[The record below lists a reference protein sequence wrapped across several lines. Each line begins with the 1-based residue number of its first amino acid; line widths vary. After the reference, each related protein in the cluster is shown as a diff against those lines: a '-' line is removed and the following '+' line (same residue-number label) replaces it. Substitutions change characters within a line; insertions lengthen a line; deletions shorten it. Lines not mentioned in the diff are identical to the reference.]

1 MLRKN
6 HRSVWRLLSAWLI
19 LSTWIAACAPAGSL
33 DEAAG
38 KLKVV
43 ATTNIV
49 GDVVAQV
56 GGEWI
61 ALQVLLPAGTDPHAF
76 EPRPQDIAAVS
87 DADLIFANGAGLEEF
102 LEVLIESAGAQDRV
116 VEVSTGIELLPFE
129 ALHEDEEGHAEEEA
143 HSGGDPHTWMDPNNV
158 MVWVQNITTALSA
171 ADPEHAAEY
180 QDNASAY
187 QAKLEELDQWIRTQ
201 VDAIPPQQRQ
211 LVSDHRIFSYFAEEY
226 GFILAGEV
234 IGSFST
240 NAQSSAR
247 ELAAI
252 ENRIR
257 QINARAI
264 FIDQSANPTLAS
276 QIAADTGIKLVTIYT
291 GSLGSTDS
299 PAATYLD
306 FMRYN
311 VNAIVDALK

>member
-1 MLRKN
+1 MHTKSYRTL
-6 HRSVWRLLSAWLI
+6 WLYFI
-19 LSTWIAACAPAGSL
+19 TWLTLTALVAACAPAGGL
-33 DEAAG
+33 DEPAG
-38 KLKVV
+38 KLRVV

-49 GDVVAQV
+49 GDVVAQI

-76 EPRPQDIAAVS
+76 EPRPQDVAAVV

-102 LEVLIESAGAQDRV
+102 LEVLIESAGAQDQLI
-116 VEVSTGIELLPFE
+116 EVSTGIELLPFE
-129 ALHEDEEGHAEEEA
+129 MLHEDEEAHTEEEI
-143 HSGGDPHTWMDPNNV
+143 HSDGDPHTWMDPNNV
-158 MVWVQNITTALSA
+158 MMWVENITSALSA
-171 ADPEHAAEY
+171 ADPEHAAAY
-180 QDNASAY
+180 QANASAY
-187 QAKLEELDQWIRTQ
+187 QTKLVELDQWIRAQ

-226 GFILAGEV
+226 GFTLAGEV

-240 NAQSSAR
+240 NAQSSAK

-252 ENRIR
+252 EDRIR
-257 QINARAI
+257 QINAQAI

-276 QIAADTGIKLVTIYT
+276 QIAADTGIKMVTIYT
-291 GSLGSTDS
+291 GSLGSAES
-299 PAATYLD
+299 PAGTYLD

-311 VNAIVDALK
+311 VTAIVEALK